1 MTGGVPLRGTVSVG
15 GSKNAALPIMAAALL
30 ADGPVKLCGVP
41 RVADVDTL
49 ALLLGHL
56 GVETKRDRDGH
67 VHLATVDPR
76 PIKADYELVRRMR
89 ASFCVLGPLVARRGR
104 AVVSLPGGCN
114 IGTRPVDLHLR
125 GLEGL
130 GATVRIEHGYVVAE
144 ARRLVGTTID
154 LSGPCGPSVT
164 GTANVMAAAALA
176 HGRTVI
182 TSAAR
187 EPEVAD
193 LGQFLNGLGAKISG
207 LGTAT
212 IEIEGVERL
221 GGGEHHVIRDRIE
234 AGTLLIA
241 AAITRGEATV
251 DGADETQLRCVL
263 DALTEGG
270 VEISLVPGGVAAG
283 VSRRGRPL
291 HITARPYPGIPTDL
305 QAQFMALTCV
315 ADGRSTIRDAVF
327 PDRLMHVAELNR
339 LGARIR
345 RRGATAEVDGVSRLS
360 GATIMAS
367 DLRASAA
374 LVLAGLAAKGETVV
388 RRVYHLDR
396 GYERLEHKLAHLG
409 ARIVREPDDERL
421 PVAEPPDSALVAPDY
436 APPR

>member
-1 MTGGVPLRGTVSVG
+1 MTGGVPLRGHVAAG

-30 ADGPVKLCGVP
+30 ADGPVTLQGVP

-56 GVETKRDRDGH
+56 GVETKRDRDGR
-67 VHLATVDPR
+67 VHMATVDPR
-76 PIKADYELVRRMR
+76 PVKAEYDLVRRMR

-125 GLEGL
+125 GLEAL

-144 ARRLVGTTID
+144 ARRLVGATID
-154 LSGPCGPSVT
+154 LAGPCGPTVT

-176 HGRTVI
+176 RGRTVI

-193 LGQFLNGLGAKISG
+193 LGRFLNKLGAKISG
-207 LGTAT
+207 LGSAT

-234 AGTLLIA
+234 AATLLIA
-241 AAITRGEATV
+241 AVITRGEATV
-251 DGADETQLRCVL
+251 GGADVRQLQSVFDVL
-263 DALTEGG
+263 ESSG
-270 VEISLVPGGVAAG
+270 VDVALVPGGVAVRA
-283 VSRRGRPL
+283 SRRARPL
-291 HITARPYPGIPTDL
+291 CITARPYPGIPTDL
-305 QAQFMALTCV
+305 QAQIMALACV

-339 LGARIR
+339 LGACVR
-345 RRGATAEVDGVSRLS
+345 RQGATAEVDGVARLS
-360 GATIMAS
+360 GATVMAS

-374 LVLAGLAAKGETVV
+374 LVLAGLAAGGETVV

-396 GYERLEHKLAHLG
+396 GYERLEHKLAQLG
-409 ARIVREPDDERL
+409 ARIVREPDEDAHPVMPESDCRL
-421 PVAEPPDSALVAPDY
+421 VTPDY
-436 APPR
+436 TPPR